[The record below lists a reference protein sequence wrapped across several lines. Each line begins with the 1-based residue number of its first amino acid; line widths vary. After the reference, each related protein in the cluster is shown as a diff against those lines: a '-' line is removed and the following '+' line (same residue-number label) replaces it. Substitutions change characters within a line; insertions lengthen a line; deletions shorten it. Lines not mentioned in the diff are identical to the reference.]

1 MRPGRAARK
10 NAAGPGEDAAGPG
23 EDAGGPGEDAG
34 GPRENAGLHWTVK
47 AGLGAGLLAGSW
59 WTLSSERCQRLDVR
73 IGETLRWAG
82 SRRLDRFVTATTD
95 LGSVYAVLGTAATL
109 GVLGRR
115 RAAEDTLGVGL
126 LAWGLSQ
133 GTKTGVRRVR
143 PYDEAEGVRRLI
155 AIPTGSSFP
164 SGHATVG
171 AAVATVLVDHA
182 RPSVGR
188 AGLALVGA
196 YVPLSRVHVGVHY
209 PTDVLGGAGL
219 GVLLGSVWRGPV
231 AATGRGI
238 LHAGGALARRLEPSA
253 VSGVR
258 RPGRGRAP
266 RS

>member
-1 MRPGRAARK
+1 MRPGGAART
-10 NAAGPGEDAAGPG
+10 NAGGLREN
-23 EDAGGPGEDAG
+23 AGGPWEDAD
-34 GPRENAGLHWTVK
+34 GPRENAGGPRKHAARHWAVK

-73 IGETLRWAG
+73 LGETLRWAG
-82 SRRLDRFVTATTD
+82 SRRLDRFVTSTTD

-143 PYDEAEGVRRLI
+143 PYDETEGVRRLI

-188 AGLALVGA
+188 AWLALVGA
-196 YVPLSRVHVGVHY
+196 YVPVTRVHVGVHY

-219 GVLLGSVWRGPV
+219 GLLLGSVWRGPV
-231 AATGRGI
+231 ATTGRGI
-238 LHAGGALARRLEPSA
+238 LHAGGALARRLGASA
-253 VSGVR
+253 ASGVR